1 MQNPVTANTQKES
14 SFLRY
19 LQIVLIF
26 ALALYFGR
34 KLFIPLFY
42 GLFIA
47 IVLYPVCKFLE
58 LKKVPKTIAIFICLI
73 IVTLLIGSLFL
84 LLLAEVKSFTENL
97 PQLQNKA
104 AASISQLQHWFL
116 QQFNVSV
123 LQQGDWI
130 KNLSESFLQN
140 MAYFLQATL
149 TATVNTVYYALLV
162 PVFTALFLYNRGTFI
177 RVIRSVAGKEFAP
190 KLNRILKVIIH
201 TYHRYIRGMIL
212 VYIVVGILNTVGL
225 LILGVKHALLFGM
238 LTAIMTIIPYIG
250 IIISA
255 LLPISVAWI
264 TTGSIWVPFGVVA
277 VFGIVQYLEANVI
290 FPFIVGVELNVNTWA
305 TLVAII
311 AGGIIWGVSGMI
323 LFMPFVAL
331 LKITSDNIEGW
342 KPLNILISRNFKNS
356 FKSIPGK

>member
-1 MQNPVTANTQKES
+1 
-14 SFLRY
+14 
-19 LQIVLIF
+19 
-26 ALALYFGR
+26 
-34 KLFIPLFY
+34 
-42 GLFIA
+42 
-47 IVLYPVCKFLE
+47 
-58 LKKVPKTIAIFICLI
+58 
-73 IVTLLIGSLFL
+73 
-84 LLLAEVKSFTENL
+84 
-97 PQLQNKA
+97 
-104 AASISQLQHWFL
+104 
-116 QQFNVSV
+116 
-123 LQQGDWI
+123 
-130 KNLSESFLQN
+130 

-177 RVIRSVAGKEFAP
+177 QFVRSVAGKESAP
-190 KLNRILKVIIH
+190 KLNRILEVTIH

-212 VYIVVGILNTVGL
+212 VYMIVGILNTIGL

-250 IIISA
+250 IIISG

-277 VFGIVQYLEANVI
+277 VFSIVQYLEANVI
-290 FPFIVGVELNVNTWA
+290 FPFIVGVELRVNTWT

-331 LKITSDNIEGW
+331 LRITSDYVEGW
-342 KPLNILISRNFKNS
+342 RPLNILIS
-356 FKSIPGK
+356 PVH